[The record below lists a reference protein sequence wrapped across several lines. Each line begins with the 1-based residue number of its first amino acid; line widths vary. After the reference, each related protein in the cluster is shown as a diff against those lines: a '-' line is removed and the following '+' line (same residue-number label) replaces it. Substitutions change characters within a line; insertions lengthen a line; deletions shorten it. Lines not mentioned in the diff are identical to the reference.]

1 MKRREF
7 LARCLIGGSVLGI
20 TGKFFEIDY
29 LIRQFYQPTEGS
41 AAITAKS
48 YYRVVVL
55 GDPHLPVRGREVKS
69 PDKQQRII
77 EAKNKVVQ
85 DMNAWDD
92 VDEVAVLGDIAAQF
106 GIESEYNFARQ
117 YFSRLQ
123 KPVFLINGNHDYIYE
138 DAFSETG
145 KFVHGSAETRKC
157 KLKQFQETFGLNS
170 LYYSHQAG
178 WYQLIYL
185 SPDSLTSPYLT
196 EMSEAQVDWLNKEL
210 AQYPQ
215 KPTIIFFH
223 APLKDTLLNYN
234 KSVNT
239 PNFITQ
245 PEKVINTVIK
255 NNSQI
260 VLWVSG
266 HTHTPASNGSYA
278 SKAVNTYAEHV
289 RNIHTP
295 DMDRETIW
303 TNSLYLYD
311 DKIVIRTYNH
321 RTQQWEEALDRTIDI
336 DKNGHMT

>member
-7 LARCLIGGSVLGI
+7 LARFLIGGSVLGVA
-20 TGKFFEIDY
+20 GKFFGIDY
-29 LIRQFYQPTEGS
+29 LMRQFNQTTESS
-41 AAITAKS
+41 AAIGDKG

-55 GDPHLPVRGREVKS
+55 GDPHLPVRVREVKS
-69 PDKQQRII
+69 PDKQKRII
-77 EAKNKVVQ
+77 EAKNKVIQ

-92 VDEVAVLGDIAAQF
+92 VGEIAVLGDIAAQF
-106 GIESEYNFARQ
+106 GIQAEYNFAKQ
-117 YFSRLQ
+117 YFSCLQ

-138 DAFSETG
+138 DDFSETG
-145 KFVHGSAETRKC
+145 KFIHGNAETRKR
-157 KLKQFQETFGLNS
+157 KLKQFQEIFGLNS

-178 WYQLIYL
+178 RYQLIYL

-196 EMSEAQVDWLNKEL
+196 EMSEAQVDWLDKEL

-215 KPTIIFFH
+215 KPTIVFFH
-223 APLKDTLLNYN
+223 APLKDTLLTYN

-245 PEKVINTVIK
+245 PEKIINTVIK
-255 NNSQI
+255 NNLQI

-266 HTHTPASNGSYA
+266 HTHTPASNESYA
-278 SKAVNTYAEHV
+278 SKAVNTYAGHV

-311 DKIVIRTYNH
+311 DKIVVRTYNH

-336 DKNGHMT
+336 DKNGQMV